1 MFSKYKTYLLILYKC
16 PTNIFLQNF
25 FVRVWMGILNFII
38 CIFNFVYSQKMVQG
52 IVYDED
58 STKVLPFAYVINKN
72 TGFGSVSDI
81 NGKFS
86 VKAGENDT
94 LVFSYLG
101 YIKQYIPVSFLP
113 KIHNKVIMKKNTYLL
128 KPVNVSVLKYQNYEK
143 DYMKRVIEKSHLP
156 TIDIVQSPITAL
168 YMQFSKKGREMQ
180 RLSRI
185 FEEIF
190 IKEQIEKKI
199 NPQILYQLTGDPNV
213 DIEALRKFCGYYL
226 SDYFI
231 LNNDG
236 YDLYSRVL
244 ECYYRYKFEKE
255 Q

>member
-1 MFSKYKTYLLILYKC
+1 MIFRKKTYLLVFSVE
-16 PTNIFLQNF
+16 FLVLSF
-25 FVRVWMGILNFII
+25 M
-38 CIFNFVYSQKMVQG
+38 YSQKMVQG
-52 IVYDED
+52 IVCDED
-58 STKVLPFAYVINKN
+58 STKVLPFVYVINKN
-72 TGFGSVSDI
+72 TSFGTVSDI

-86 VKAGENDT
+86 VKAGESDT

-113 KIHNKVIMKKNTYLL
+113 KINYKIIMKKNVYSL

-143 DYMKRVIEKSHLP
+143 DYMKRVIEKSQMP
-156 TIDIVQSPITAL
+156 TIDIIQSPITAL

-180 RLSRI
+180 RLSKI

-190 IKEQIEKKI
+190 IKEQVEKKI

-213 DIEALRKFCGYYL
+213 DIEALRKFCGFFL

-255 Q
+255 H